1 MIGTKLKKYIMKE
14 KIGFTLNGKP
24 IELETDTSQ
33 ILLWVL
39 RVEFGLTGTKF
50 GCGLGF
56 CGACTILVDG
66 VAQKSCGMA
75 VKEIEGKKVVTI
87 EGLADGEKLHP
98 VQKAF
103 LYHEAQQCG
112 FCTPGQIMNAVALL
126 KADPKPN
133 RKRII
138 EGMNGNLCRCGAY
151 NRIIAAVETASN
163 EMPTRK

>member
-24 IELETDTSQ
+24 IELETDTSH

-50 GCGLGF
+50 GCGVGF

-138 EGMNGNLCRCGAY
+138 EGMNGNLCQCGAY

>member
-1 MIGTKLKKYIMKE
+1 MKE
-14 KIGFTLNGKP
+14 KIKFTLNGKP
-24 IELETDTSQ
+24 VEMETDTDQ
-33 ILLWVL
+33 ILLWFL
-39 RVEFGLTGTKF
+39 RSELGLTGTKF
-50 GCGLGF
+50 GCGVGF

-66 VAQKSCGMA
+66 EAQRSCGMA
-75 VKEIEGKKVVTI
+75 VKEIKGKKVVTI

-103 LYHEAQQCG
+103 LHHEAQQCG

-126 KADPKPN
+126 KVDPKPS

-151 NRIIAAVETASN
+151 NRIIDAVETASKEIN
-163 EMPTRK
+163 GGTKL

>member
-1 MIGTKLKKYIMKE
+1 MKE
-14 KIGFTLNGKP
+14 KIKFSLNGKP
-24 IELETDTSQ
+24 IEMETDTSQ

-39 RVEFGLTGTKF
+39 RTDLGLTGTKF
-50 GCGLGF
+50 GCGVGF

-66 VAQKSCGMA
+66 VAQRSCGMA

-87 EGLADGEKLHP
+87 EGLAEGEKLHP

-103 LYHEAQQCG
+103 LKHEAQQCG

-126 KADPKPN
+126 KENPKPD

-151 NRIIAAVETASN
+151 NRIIEAVETASKEIN
-163 EMPTRK
+163 GGNRS

>member
-1 MIGTKLKKYIMKE
+1 MKE

-24 IELETDTSQ
+24 IDLETDTSQ

-39 RVEFGLTGTKF
+39 RTEFGLTGTKI
-50 GCGLGF
+50 GCGVGF

-66 VAQKSCGMA
+66 VAQRSCGMA
-75 VKEIEGKKVVTI
+75 VKEIAGKKVVTI
-87 EGLADGEKLHP
+87 EGLANGEKLHP

-103 LYHEAQQCG
+103 IRHEAQQCG

-151 NRIIAAVETASN
+151 NRIIAAVETASKEIN
-163 EMPTRK
+163 GGTIL

>member
-1 MIGTKLKKYIMKE
+1 MKE
-14 KIGFTLNGKP
+14 KIKFTLNGKA
-24 IELETDTSQ
+24 IEFETDTSQ
-33 ILLWVL
+33 ILLSVL
-39 RVEFGLTGTKF
+39 RAELGLTGTKF
-50 GCGLGF
+50 GCGVGF

-66 VAQKSCGMA
+66 EAQRSCGLA
-75 VKEIEGKKVVTI
+75 VKEVAGKKVVTI

-126 KADPKPN
+126 NADPKPS
-133 RKRII
+133 RKKII

-151 NRIIAAVETASN
+151 NRIISAIETASKEIN
-163 EMPTRK
+163 GGTKL

>member
-1 MIGTKLKKYIMKE
+1 MKE
-14 KIGFTLNGKP
+14 KIKFSLNGKP

-33 ILLWVL
+33 VLLWVL
-39 RVEFGLTGTKF
+39 RTDLGLTGTKF
-50 GCGLGF
+50 GCGVGF

-66 VAQKSCGMA
+66 VAQRSCGMA

-87 EGLADGEKLHP
+87 EGLAVGEKLHP

-103 LYHEAQQCG
+103 LKHEAQQCG

-126 KADPKPN
+126 KENPKPD

-151 NRIIAAVETASN
+151 NRIIDAVETASK
-163 EMPTRK
+163 EMNGGNKL

>member
-1 MIGTKLKKYIMKE
+1 MKE
-14 KIGFTLNGKP
+14 KIKFNLNGKL

-39 RVEFGLTGTKF
+39 RTDLGLTGTKF
-50 GCGLGF
+50 GCGVGF

-66 VAQKSCGMA
+66 VAQRSCGMA
-75 VKEIEGKKVVTI
+75 VKEIEGKKVITI
-87 EGLADGEKLHP
+87 EGLANGEKLHP

-103 LYHEAQQCG
+103 LKHEAQQCG

-126 KADPKPN
+126 KETPKPN
-133 RKRII
+133 RNRII

-151 NRIIAAVETASN
+151 NRIIEAVETASN
-163 EMPTRK
+163 EIPTRK